1 MAMVNTYL
9 RDAHKLLESKN
20 KALDMLYNEI
30 EAMGDT
36 DEAIDSGQYQDLKT
50 EIEKYLNDCAF
61 LQQLIN
67 LCNEYK

>member
-9 RDAHKLLESKN
+9 RDAENLLKSKN
-20 KALDMLYNEI
+20 YTLDLLYNEI
-30 EAMGDT
+30 ETMGDS
-36 DEAIDSGQYQDLKT
+36 DEAIESGQYQDLKT

-67 LCNEYK
+67 LCNQYK